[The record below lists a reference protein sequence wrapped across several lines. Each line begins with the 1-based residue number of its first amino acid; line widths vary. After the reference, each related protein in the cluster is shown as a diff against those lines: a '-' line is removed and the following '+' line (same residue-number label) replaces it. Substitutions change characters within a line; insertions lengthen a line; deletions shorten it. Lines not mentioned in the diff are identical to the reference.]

1 MGIFN
6 SPVKA
11 APGSDL
17 NAKQEGLFWA
27 VITVLAFLVLLFL
40 NFIFQPDTSSLPGP
54 TWLTGPVLGFVV
66 GGLASLVVKPR
77 SWEVQSWVVPG
88 VVLVLVILCELFQ
101 GDAQWVGQML
111 AAFFVGFGGGV
122 LFFRAAEK
130 QHEFDVAQ
138 RQGHSTRE
146 Q

>member
-17 NAKQEGLFWA
+17 NAKQEGLLWV
-27 VITVLAFLVLLFL
+27 VITLGAFILLLFL

-66 GGLASLVVKPR
+66 GIIASLLVKPR
-77 SWEVQSWVVPG
+77 SWQVQSWVVPG
-88 VVLVLVILCELFQ
+88 IVLVLVILCEFFQ
-101 GDAQWVGQML
+101 GDAQWIGQTL
-111 AAFFVGFGGGV
+111 ATFFVGFGGGA

-130 QHEFDVAQ
+130 QHEYDVAH
-138 RQGHSTRE
+138 RQGRA
-146 Q
+146 